1 MGHEEVC
8 SRQSN
13 DADVHAQLVHV
24 HVFFHA
30 CPKCFSFLS
39 SSTAAHRLSAVW
51 VLMLLPGDS
60 LGDSRLL
67 YESR

>member
-30 CPKCFSFLS
+30 CPKCFSFE
-39 SSTAAHRLSAVW
+39 AA
-51 VLMLLPGDS
+51 VLQRIDHPPHG
-60 LGDSRLL
+60 
-67 YESR
+67 Y

>member
-39 SSTAAHRLSAVW
+39 SSTATHRSSAAW
-51 VLMLLPGDS
+51 VLMLLTG
-60 LGDSRLL
+60 RLFGRL
-67 YESR
+67 PVIL